1 MKMVK
6 PLATVAAS
14 GAIALGTLAFP
25 SGEVKAAEGDFDL
38 TIMHSNDTHA
48 HLENVPKKVSLVE
61 QLRAERENS
70 VLLDAGDV
78 FSGTLFYNEFKG
90 LADLQFMNMMEY
102 DAMVPGNHEFDDGT
116 EPLAKFI
123 DEAEFPIVSANI
135 DYSKDVSLKDMFKN
149 EIGKP
154 GEGGNIY
161 PASIIEVDGEKI
173 GVFGLTTEE
182 TAFLS
187 NPGED
192 IEFQDYLK
200 KAEDTVT
207 MLEGEGVN
215 KIVALTH
222 IGVTYD
228 RTLAESVEGIDVVVG
243 AHSHTTVEETEVL
256 NDGEGDEPT
265 LVVQAGEYNEY
276 LGDLQV
282 SFDDQGVLQ
291 EWDGKLIDI
300 EEADV
305 QPNAEA
311 QALLEEFQ
319 KPLEELKNEV
329 VGETT
334 VALNG
339 ERSDVRQGETNLGN
353 LITDSMLAK
362 AQKAVPET
370 TIAIQNGGGI
380 RASIS
385 EGDITM
391 GEVLT
396 TMPFGNQ
403 LVTLELTGEQLMA
416 SLENGVSDLENMGGR
431 FAQVSGLKYTFDRN
445 QPAGDRIVEVQTKT
459 DDGYKALDMNG
470 TYTVATNAFIA
481 DGGDGYESFAEAKA
495 NGKMKELFFVDYEV
509 FNEYL
514 EEQGTVSPEVE
525 GRIIDQVAEQM
536 NDVERIQ
543 GQDRY
548 ETAIEISKK
557 GWEQADTVVIARGD
571 QFADALAGAPLAY
584 KEDAPILL
592 TKSNKLDAR
601 VKEEIERLGATNAIV
616 LGGTGAIS
624 SYVKYQ
630 LEGLNLNVERISGK
644 NRYATAASIAARL
657 GGNPDNVI
665 VADGRNYPDALAVAS
680 YAAKEGYPILL
691 SQTDK
696 LPGITKTALGGF
708 DQSIIVGGTN
718 AVSEKVESMLP
729 APTRYKGET
738 RYETAAVIAKDLMAS
753 EENAFVATGINFA
766 DALAGSVLAS
776 KHDASMLLVKEDQ
789 LPQATQKVIE
799 DMGLNNFHVLGG
811 TGAVSEEVEEELKQ
825 K

>member
-6 PLATVAAS
+6 PLVTVAAS

-61 QLRAERENS
+61 QLRADRENS

-90 LADLQFMNMMEY
+90 LADLKFMNMMEY

-116 EPLAKFI
+116 EPLADFI
-123 DEAEFPIVSANI
+123 NDAEFPIVSANI
-135 DYSKDVSLKDMFKN
+135 DYSQDVNLKDLFKN

-154 GEGGNIY
+154 GEGGSIY
-161 PASIIEVDGEKI
+161 PATILEVDGEKI

-187 NPGED
+187 NPGDD
-192 IEFQDYLK
+192 IEFQDYLQ

-215 KIVALTH
+215 KVVALTH

-228 RTLAESVEGIDVVVG
+228 RTLAESVDGIDVVVG
-243 AHSHTTVEETEVL
+243 AHSHTAVEETEVF
-256 NDGEGDEPT
+256 NNGEGDEPT

-282 SFDDQGVLQ
+282 TFDDQGVLQ
-291 EWDGKLIDI
+291 EWDGQLIDI
-300 EEADV
+300 EASEV
-305 QPNAEA
+305 EPNAEA
-311 QALLEEFQ
+311 QALLEEYQ
-319 KPLEELKNEV
+319 KPLEDLKNEV

-380 RASIS
+380 RASID

-416 SLENGVSDLENMGGR
+416 ALENGVSDLENMGGR
-431 FAQVSGLKYTFDRN
+431 FAQVSGLQYSFDRN
-445 QPAGDRIVEVQTKT
+445 HPAGERIVDVQTKT
-459 DDGYKALDMNG
+459 ADGYEDLDLNG
-470 TYTVATNAFIA
+470 TYTIATNAFIA
-481 DGGDGYESFAEAKA
+481 DGGDGYASFAEAKA
-495 NGKMKELFFVDYEV
+495 DGKMKELFFVDYEV

-514 EEQGTVSPEVE
+514 SENGTVSPAEE
-525 GRIIDQVAEQM
+525 GRILEKT
-536 NDVERIQ
+536 RIS
-543 GQDRY
+543 GEDRY
-548 ETAIEISKK
+548 ATAIEISKK

-571 QFADALAGAPLAY
+571 EFADALAGAPLAY

-592 TKSNKLDAR
+592 TKSNKLDTR
-601 VKEEIERLGATNAIV
+601 VREEIKRLGATNAII
-616 LGGTGAIS
+616 LGGTGAVS
-624 SYVKYQ
+624 PYVKYQ
-630 LEGLNLNVERISGK
+630 LEGLNLDVERISGK
-644 NRYATAASIAARL
+644 NRYSTAASIAARL

-691 SQTDK
+691 SETDK

-708 DQSIIVGGTN
+708 DQSIVVGGTN
-718 AVSEKVESMLP
+718 AISEDVESMLP
-729 APTRYKGET
+729 EPTRYKGAT

-753 EENAFVATGINFA
+753 KENAFVSTGVNFA
-766 DALAGSVLAS
+766 DALAGSVLAA

-789 LPQATQKVIE
+789 LPQATETVIE
-799 DMGLNNFHVLGG
+799 EMGLSNFHVLGG
-811 TGAVSEEVEEELKQ
+811 TGAVSEEVEKELGQ

>member
-6 PLATVAAS
+6 PLATVAAT
-14 GAIALGTLAFP
+14 GVIALSTLAFP
-25 SGEVKAAEGDFDL
+25 SGGVKAADGDFDL

-61 QLRAERENS
+61 QIRADRENS

-78 FSGTLFYNEFKG
+78 FSGTLFYNEYQG
-90 LADLQFMNMMEY
+90 LADLKFMNLMKY

-116 EPLAKFI
+116 EPLANFI
-123 DEAEFPIVSANI
+123 EGADFPIVSANI
-135 DYSKDVSLKDMFKN
+135 DYSKDVHLKDLFKD
-149 EIGKP
+149 EIGEP
-154 GEGGNIY
+154 GEGGSIY
-161 PASIIEVDGEKI
+161 PATILEVDGEKV

-182 TAFLS
+182 TEFLA
-187 NPGED
+187 NPGD
-192 IEFQDYLK
+192 DLEFQDYLQ

-207 MLEGEGVN
+207 TLEGEGVN

-228 RTLAESVEGIDVVVG
+228 RTLAQTVEGIDVVVG
-243 AHSHTTVEETEVL
+243 AHSHTVVEETEVY

-265 LVVQAGEYNEY
+265 LVVQTGEYNNN

-282 SFDDQGVLQ
+282 SFDDQGILQ

-305 QPNAEA
+305 EPNEEA
-311 QALLEEFQ
+311 QALLEDYEE
-319 KPLEELKNEV
+319 PLEELKKEV
-329 VGETT
+329 VGETS

-339 ERSDVRQGETNLGN
+339 ERNDVRQGETNLGN

-362 AQKAVPET
+362 AKKAMPET

-380 RASIS
+380 RASIDKG
-385 EGDITM
+385 EITM

-403 LVTLELTGEQLMA
+403 LVTLELTGEQLKA
-416 SLENGVSDLENMGGR
+416 ALENGVSDLENMAGR

-459 DDGYKALDMNG
+459 DDGYEALDLNG

-481 DGGDGYESFAEAKA
+481 DGGDGYESFAEAKS

-514 EEQGTVSPEVE
+514 ESKDVVSPEVE
-525 GRIIDQVAEQM
+525 GRIIDKVKEEK
-536 NDVERIQ
+536 NDVERIN
-543 GQDRY
+543 GTDRY

-571 QFADALAGAPLAY
+571 EFADALAGAPLAY

-592 TKSNKLDAR
+592 TKTSKLDSK
-601 VKEEIERLGATNAIV
+601 VKDEIKRLGAKNAII
-616 LGGTGAIS
+616 LGGTGAVS

-630 LEGLNLNVERISGK
+630 LEGLNLDVERISGK
-644 NRYATAASIAARL
+644 TRYATAASIAARL
-657 GGNPDNVI
+657 GGNPENVI
-665 VADGRNYPDALAVAS
+665 VADGRNYPDALAVAP

-691 SQTDK
+691 SKTYK
-696 LPGITKTALGGF
+696 LPKITKTALGGF
-708 DQSIIVGGTN
+708 DKSIVVGGPN

-729 APTRYKGET
+729 APTRYNGTT
-738 RYETAAVIAKDLMAS
+738 RYETAAVIAKELMAS
-753 EENAFVATGINFA
+753 DENAFVATGREFA
-766 DALAGSVLAS
+766 DALSGSVLAA
-776 KHDASMLLVKEDQ
+776 KNNASMLLVKEDK
-789 LPQATQKVIE
+789 LPDVTKKVIDE
-799 DMGLNNFHVLGG
+799 LTLTNFHVLGG
-811 TGAVSEEVEEELKQ
+811 PNAVSEDVEKELE
-825 K
+825 